1 MNESSFVAVI
11 MAGGKGQRFWPLS
24 TSDKPK
30 QFLDLEQSGRTL
42 IQRTFDRIL
51 PLAGSP
57 QQILVAT
64 AAPYVDLVKEQ
75 LPDLPVGNILL
86 EPEGRDSAPAV
97 ALASLEVEDRFGD
110 VVTGFFSSDHQIH
123 NEDVFLDVIHR
134 ASLLATETGGIVTVG
149 ITPTRPATGYGYIE
163 AGESATHGG
172 FRVTTF
178 AEKPNAVKAQQYIDA
193 GNFSWNAGIFVWQ
206 TGTILTE
213 LDRYAPE
220 LMKPLRQAFSSGT
233 VAEVFPTLDKISID
247 FAVMEHTNKAYV
259 IPGDCGWD
267 DIGDWVALE
276 RLLEEKGGK
285 QDTNTVIGKH
295 VGLETDGNIIYTEN
309 PEDVIVTLGIENLII
324 VKRGNAILLARKD
337 RVQDIKKVLGDERLA
352 EFKVN

>member
-1 MNESSFVAVI
+1 MSDFVAVI

-51 PLAGSP
+51 PLTGDA
-57 QQILVAT
+57 QHVLVAT
-64 AAPYVDLVKEQ
+64 AQKYVTLVREQ
-75 LPDLPVGNILL
+75 LPDLPLENILV

-97 ALASLEVEDRFGD
+97 ALASLAVEKRFGNA
-110 VVTGFFSSDHQIH
+110 VMGFFSSDHQIH
-123 NEDVFLDVIHR
+123 DTDTFLDVIKR
-134 ASLLATETGGIVTVG
+134 AAELAKDTNGLVTIG

-163 AGESATHGG
+163 AGEKAAHGG
-172 FRVTTF
+172 FHVTTF
-178 AEKPNAVKAQQYIDA
+178 AEKPNAVKAQRYIDA

-206 TGTILTE
+206 TSSILEE

-220 LMKPLRQAFSSGT
+220 LMKPLRRAFETNT
-233 VAEVFPTLDKISID
+233 VAQVFPTLEKISID
-247 FAVMEHTNKAYV
+247 FAVMEHTQRAYV

-276 RLLEEKGGK
+276 RLLQDKAAHK

-324 VKRGNAILLARKD
+324 VKRGNAILLVQKD
-337 RVQDIKKVLGDERLA
+337 RVQDIKKILGDERLA

>member
-1 MNESSFVAVI
+1 MSDFVAVI

-51 PLAGSP
+51 PLTGDA
-57 QQILVAT
+57 QHVMVAT
-64 AAPYVDLVKEQ
+64 AEKYVDLVREQ
-75 LPDLPVGNILL
+75 LPKLPLENILV

-97 ALASLEVEDRFGD
+97 ALASLAVEKRFGD
-110 VVTGFFSSDHQIH
+110 AVMGFFSSDHQIH
-123 NEDVFLDVIHR
+123 EDEAFLDVIRR
-134 ASLLATETGGIVTVG
+134 ATVLAKDTSGLVTIG

-163 AGESATHGG
+163 AGEEVAHGG

-206 TGTILTE
+206 TSSILEE
-213 LDRYAPE
+213 LDTYAPE
-220 LMKPLRQAFSSGT
+220 LMKPLREAFKNNT
-233 VAEVFPTLDKISID
+233 VAQVFPTLDKISID
-247 FAVMEHTNKAYV
+247 FAVMEHTKRAFV

-276 RLLEEKGGK
+276 RLLQDKAASK
-285 QDTNTVIGKH
+285 TDTNTVIGKH

-324 VKRGNAILLARKD
+324 VKRGNAILLVQKD